1 MQKSL
6 LAGISIPNLSALKKP
21 AVPPPSQDRVPP
33 APVAPAASQPEP
45 AAPVPAVQ
53 AAVRPEPAAPAAVR
67 PEPATPAPV
76 ATQPEPKPEP
86 AAPAAF
92 QPEPADLGNSAAPL
106 YEGKP
111 RRKAGRPRINPDR
124 PLNGREKS
132 VRYRQRHKALLAEA
146 LSGTV
151 NPAEMSHKD
160 LCLAVARVLNH
171 RDDLILRQTG
181 YPMVKELQRRLKNL

>member
-6 LAGISIPNLSALKKP
+6 FAILDSTNPLAFKKP
-21 AVPPPSQDRVPP
+21 AVPPQSQDRVPP
-33 APVAPAASQPEP
+33 VPVAPAASRAEPATTAVVQPESV
-45 AAPVPAVQ
+45 APVPA
-53 AAVRPEPAAPAAVR
+53 AV
-67 PEPATPAPV
+67 
-76 ATQPEPKPEP
+76 QPESVAMEPSAVSLPE
-86 AAPAAF
+86 
-92 QPEPADLGNSAAPL
+92 GR
-106 YEGKP
+106 P

-124 PLNGREKS
+124 PLTGREKS

-160 LCLAVARVLNH
+160 LCLAVARVLNQ

>member
-1 MQKSL
+1 MQKSMY
-6 LAGISIPNLSALKKP
+6 AGLDGIDLSAFKKP

-33 APVAPAASQPEP
+33 APVAPAASHAEP
-45 AAPVPAVQ
+45 AT
-53 AAVRPEPAAPAAVR
+53 PAAAR

-86 AAPAAF
+86 AA
-92 QPEPADLGNSAAPL
+92 LGTSAAPL

-124 PLNGREKS
+124 PLTSREKA

-151 NPAEMSHKD
+151 NPAEMTHKD
-160 LCLAVARVLNH
+160 LCLAVARMLNQGGN
-171 RDDLILRQTG
+171 LILRQTG
-181 YPMVKELQRRLKNL
+181 YPLVKELQRRLKNL

>member
-1 MQKSL
+1 MQRSMY
-6 LAGISIPNLSALKKP
+6 AGLDGIDLSAFKKP
-21 AVPPPSQDRVPP
+21 VVPPKTQDTVPP
-33 APVAPAASQPEP
+33 APVAPAASQ
-45 AAPVPAVQ
+45 
-53 AAVRPEPAAPAAVR
+53 

-92 QPEPADLGNSAAPL
+92 QPEPAALGTSAAPL

-124 PLNGREKS
+124 PLTSREKA

-146 LSGTV
+146 MSGAA

-160 LCLAVARVLNH
+160 LCLAVARMLNQ
-171 RDDLILRQTG
+171 RDNLMLRQTG

>member
-1 MQKSL
+1 MQKSMY
-6 LAGISIPNLSALKKP
+6 AGLDGIDLSAFKKP

-45 AAPVPAVQ
+45 ATPAV
-53 AAVRPEPAAPAAVR
+53 VRPEPAA
-67 PEPATPAPV
+67 
-76 ATQPEPKPEP
+76 
-86 AAPAAF
+86 
-92 QPEPADLGNSAAPL
+92 LGTSAAPL

-124 PLNGREKS
+124 PLTSREKA

-146 LSGTV
+146 MSGTA
-151 NPAEMSHKD
+151 NPAGMSHKD
-160 LCLAVARVLNH
+160 LCLAVARMLNQ
-171 RDDLILRQTG
+171 RDNLILRQTG

>member
-6 LAGISIPNLSALKKP
+6 FAILDSTNLSAFKKP
-21 AVPPPSQDRVPP
+21 AVPPQSQDRVPP
-33 APVAPAASQPEP
+33 VPVAPAASR
-45 AAPVPAVQ
+45 A
-53 AAVRPEPAAPAAVR
+53 
-67 PEPATPAPV
+67 EPATPAAV
-76 ATQPEPKPEP
+76 QPESVAMESSVVPLPE
-86 AAPAAF
+86 
-92 QPEPADLGNSAAPL
+92 DG
-106 YEGKP
+106 P

-160 LCLAVARVLNH
+160 LCLAVARVLNQ